1 MVRWLSS
8 LALEAA
14 CASMRNAICPLMDA
28 FIIIVIIIVI
38 VVVRTIVIT
47 IINAII
53 MAMTMITIAIIISV
67 YFAQAVDVV
76 SVAIYATT

>member
-1 MVRWLSS
+1 MVGWLSS

-28 FIIIVIIIVI
+28 FIIIIVI
-38 VVVRTIVIT
+38 VVRTIVIT

>member
-1 MVRWLSS
+1 MVLWLSS

-28 FIIIVIIIVI
+28 FIIIIIM
-38 VVVRTIVIT
+38 VRTIVIT

-53 MAMTMITIAIIISV
+53 MAMTMITITIIISV